1 VYFNK
6 VYFYTKIPYCHLK
19 SYDLGEFWKYY
30 LFFLILLGE
39 FLFPPY
45 PEGATQKKFLLM
57 IKLDNTDRAILDL
70 LQKDAKQT
78 NKEIAGKMDLTTTP
92 IYERIKRLEK
102 KGIIQKYIALV
113 DRQKVG
119 LSMLAFCNVS
129 LKEHTKAFL
138 YKFKKDV
145 LSLEEVVEC
154 YHIAGNYDYLLKV
167 VVEDMDT
174 YQRFVAQKLAALE
187 NIGRVQSNFV
197 MMEIKHSTALPIGS
211 TAFSEK

>member
-1 VYFNK
+1 
-6 VYFYTKIPYCHLK
+6 
-19 SYDLGEFWKYY
+19 
-30 LFFLILLGE
+30 
-39 FLFPPY
+39 
-45 PEGATQKKFLLM
+45 M
-57 IKLDNTDRAILDL
+57 IKLDHTDKAILRF
-70 LQKDAKQT
+70 LQEDAKKT
-78 NKEIAGKMDLTTTP
+78 NKEIAGKLDLTTTP
-92 IYERIKRLEK
+92 VYERIKRLER
-102 KGIIQKYIALV
+102 KGVIQKYIALV

-138 YKFKKDV
+138 IKFERDV

-167 VVEDMDT
+167 VVKDIET

-197 MMEIKHSTALPIGS
+197 MMEIKHSTALPIGQP
-211 TAFSEK
+211 AAEQ